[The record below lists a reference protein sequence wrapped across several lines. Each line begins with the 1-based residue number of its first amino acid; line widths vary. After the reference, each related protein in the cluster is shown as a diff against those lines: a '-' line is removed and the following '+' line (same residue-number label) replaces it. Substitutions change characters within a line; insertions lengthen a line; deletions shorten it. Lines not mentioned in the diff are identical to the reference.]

1 MSSCPLAT
9 VVAELLDGQRH
20 DGHVDALLR
29 HPTPNPSRTPQVG
42 PAARQR
48 MRAKGW
54 CGHRRAIEERDEFAP
69 FQLINLHST
78 PTSRD
83 RTSGYRIG

>member
-1 MSSCPLAT
+1 MVSDTMVMSTPYCAAPP
-9 VVAELLDGQRH
+9 
-20 DGHVDALLR
+20 
-29 HPTPNPSRTPQVG
+29 PTPPTRRKSGRLRG
-42 PAARQR
+42 ER

-69 FQLINLHST
+69 FQLIDLHST

>member
-1 MSSCPLAT
+1 MVSDTMVMSTPYCAT
-9 VVAELLDGQRH
+9 PPPKSGR
-20 DGHVDALLR
+20 LR
-29 HPTPNPSRTPQVG
+29 G
-42 PAARQR
+42 ER

-69 FQLINLHST
+69 FQLIDLHST

>member
-1 MSSCPLAT
+1 MVSDTMVMSTPYCAT
-9 VVAELLDGQRH
+9 PP
-20 DGHVDALLR
+20 
-29 HPTPNPSRTPQVG
+29 PTPPTRRKSGRLRG
-42 PAARQR
+42 ER

-54 CGHRRAIEERDEFAP
+54 CGHRRAIEERDAFAP
-69 FQLINLHST
+69 FQLIDLHST